1 VTVARLKERAGGF
14 VDDVVTTARRRVPF
28 LTHLLAMVKHF
39 GDRDGSV
46 LAGGVTY
53 FGFLSFFPILALTF
67 AGVGVLSTYYG
78 GVEGWVR
85 AALDSTLP
93 GLVGSRPGQIRL
105 GSLAHTGAA
114 VGLVGALGLL
124 YSGLGWL
131 SALRSALQA
140 MFDVP
145 AGRKRSFVVAKLV
158 DVVALAGIGVTL
170 VLSVA
175 VTGVAAGFSRDIL
188 DWLGLS
194 SNAWTRFALWVLTV
208 GIGLTTSTMLFLL
221 VFRLLGRPQL
231 TTRALVG
238 GALLAAI
245 GFEVMKVLASFL
257 IANAS
262 SSPAAA
268 IVGVSLVL
276 LVWINYFARVTLY
289 GAAWAATGPSARSR
303 VPAPVPVPTVVPS
316 PRAIDTGR
324 QPTAAVDRGR
334 IPGLADET
342 RDAVSVN
349 ERVAFATGALVGV
362 AVGVLA
368 GGVNARRRDD

>member
-1 VTVARLKERAGGF
+1 VTVASLKERAGD
-14 VDDVVTTARRRVPF
+14 VMDDARRRVPF

-39 GDRDGSV
+39 GARDGSV

-67 AGVGVLSTYYG
+67 AVVGVLSTYYG
-78 GVEGWVR
+78 GVEGWVSS
-85 AALDSTLP
+85 ALDSTLP
-93 GLVGSRPGQIRL
+93 GLVGNQPGQIRI

-145 AGRKRSFVVAKLV
+145 EGRKRNFVVAKLF
-158 DVVALAGIGVTL
+158 DVVTLVGVGVTL

-188 DWLGLS
+188 GWLGLS
-194 SNAWTRFALWVLTV
+194 PNAWTRFALWALTV
-208 GIGLTTSTMLFLL
+208 GIGLTTSTLLFLL

-289 GAAWAATGPSARSR
+289 GAAWAATGPSGQSR
-303 VPAPVPVPTVVPS
+303 VAAPVSTLARPPK
-316 PRAIDTGR
+316 AMDTGG
-324 QPTAAVDRGR
+324 QPGAADDR
-334 IPGLADET
+334 A
-342 RDAVSVN
+342 SVPVN
-349 ERVAFATGALVGV
+349 ARVAFATGALVGV
-362 AVGVLA
+362 AVGVVA
-368 GGVNARRRDD
+368 GGRGTRRPDESGDDTMHRP